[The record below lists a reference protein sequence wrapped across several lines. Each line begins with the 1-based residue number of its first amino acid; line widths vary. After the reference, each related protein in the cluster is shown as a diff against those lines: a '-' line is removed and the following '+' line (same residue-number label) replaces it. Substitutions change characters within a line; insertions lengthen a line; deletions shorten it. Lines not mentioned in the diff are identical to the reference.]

1 MANVILIVKFSFE
14 ECRVGKSQK
23 DKAESHDRIV
33 QVAAA
38 RFREAGIDG
47 IGVADPMKDA
57 GMTHGGFYRHFASRE
72 ELVTEG
78 VEQALSDG
86 GRVVE
91 TLANSDQASLK
102 ILVDGYLS
110 TMHRDNLTSSCAVTT
125 LVSDIT
131 RSNDR
136 ARSAYTRQVGLYVA
150 LLTKLIAGE
159 KQKKKRTKAISA
171 LATLVGALSMAR
183 AVNDETLSR
192 EILKSA
198 ADELK
203 TQLG

>member
-1 MANVILIVKFSFE
+1 LIVKLSFE

-33 QVAAA
+33 QVAAV

-47 IGVADPMKDA
+47 IGVADLMKDA
-57 GMTHGGFYRHFASRE
+57 GMTHGGFYRHFASRD
-72 ELVTEG
+72 ELVAEG
-78 VEQALSDG
+78 VERALSDG
-86 GRVVE
+86 SRVVE
-91 TLANSDQASLK
+91 ALANSKQANLRS
-102 ILVDGYLS
+102 IVDGYLS
-110 TMHRDNLTSSCAVTT
+110 AMHRDNRATSCAVTT
-125 LVSDIT
+125 LAGDVA

-136 ARSAYTRQVGLYVA
+136 TRIAYTRQVDVYVE
-150 LLTKLIAGE
+150 LLARLIAGE
-159 KQKKKRTKAISA
+159 NQNSKRTKAIAA

-183 AVNDETLSR
+183 AVSDEKLSR

-203 TQLG
+203 AQLG

>member
-1 MANVILIVKFSFE
+1 M
-14 ECRVGKSQK
+14 GKSQK
-23 DKAESHDRIV
+23 DKAETHDRIV

-47 IGVADPMKDA
+47 IGLADLMKDA
-57 GMTHGGFYRHFASRE
+57 GMTHGGFYRHFASRG
-72 ELVTEG
+72 ELVAEG

-86 GRVVE
+86 SRVIE
-91 TLANSDQASLK
+91 ALANSDQASLK
-102 ILVDGYLS
+102 MLVDGYLS
-110 TMHRDNLTSSCAVTT
+110 TMHRDNLASSCAVTT
-125 LVSDIT
+125 LASDVA
-131 RSNDR
+131 RSNER
-136 ARSAYTRQVGLYVA
+136 TRSAYTRQVELYVT
-150 LLTKLIAGE
+150 LLTKLIAHE
-159 KQKKKRTKAISA
+159 KQKSKRTKAISA

-183 AVNDETLSR
+183 AVNDEALSR